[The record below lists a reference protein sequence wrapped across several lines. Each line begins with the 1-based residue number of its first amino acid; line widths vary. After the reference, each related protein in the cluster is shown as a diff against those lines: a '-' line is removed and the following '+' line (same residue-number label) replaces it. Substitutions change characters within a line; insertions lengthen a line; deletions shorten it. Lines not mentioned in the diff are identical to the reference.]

1 MSKQEKFIFK
11 MSKHIIRLNKEL
23 TSIHKEVL
31 ENLSSIH
38 FLYYIIAS

>member
-38 FLYYIIAS
+38 GALL

>member
-31 ENLSSIH
+31 ENLNSIH
-38 FLYYIIAS
+38 GAVL

>member
-31 ENLSSIH
+31 KNLNSIH
-38 FLYYIIAS
+38 GALL